1 MDRGKIIS
9 TCIKKYKELLYKQL
23 VAEIIERLKK
33 SPLFIFRLKNAGIIG
48 MGQFSPY
55 HVVAKSP

>member
-1 MDRGKIIS
+1 MDRGKIIFYMY
-9 TCIKKYKELLYKQL
+9 KKYKQL
-23 VAEIIERLKK
+23 VAEIFERLKK
-33 SPLFIFRLKNAGIIG
+33 SPLFIFRLKNTSITG